1 MSRRPI
7 LTITLLLALVF
18 AACTPRIDP
27 STPETTQA
35 SIEKIQNRLSEEE
48 REKFSTALGIVIA
61 SAMGGGY
68 KDVGDTPE
76 VRKRVRAALEGKS
89 AQEII
94 AEADRLRK
102 QAEASGQKG

>member
-1 MSRRPI
+1 MPRRS
-7 LTITLLLALVF
+7 LVTTTLLLALLF
-18 AACTPRIDP
+18 AGCTPRIDP

-35 SIEKIQNRLSEEE
+35 SIEKIQNGLSDAE
-48 REKFSTALGIVIA
+48 REQFSTALGIVIA

-76 VRKRVRAALEGKS
+76 VRMRVRAALEGKS
-89 AQEII
+89 AQDII

-102 QAEASGQKG
+102 QAEASGHNG